1 MQYIEILPMFHYI
14 FVTVII
20 MPGHYND
27 QDMPNFDDDPTD
39 DVLKITGFS
48 VDEDENRGQR

>member
-1 MQYIEILPMFHYI
+1 
-14 FVTVII
+14 